1 MKGIILAGGK
11 GTRLYPATIG
21 ISKQLL
27 PVYNKPMIY
36 YPLTTLMM
44 AGVKEIMV
52 ITTQEDSE
60 SYIRVLGT
68 GEQWGIRLVY
78 AIQVAPRGLADA
90 FIIGRSF
97 LRDEDSSALVLGDNI
112 FFGHDL
118 SRTMANAPSH
128 LQKYGGAMIFGYPV
142 ADPERYGIVEVDK
155 HGRALS
161 IEEKPKAPKSRLAVP
176 GIYFYDKDVLD
187 IAAAVKPSARGEIE
201 ITDINKVYLERKKLI
216 VHRFGRGMAWL
227 DAGTHE
233 SLMQASSFIQAVE
246 ERQGMV
252 VGSPEE
258 VAYRMGFID
267 KDQLARQAEK
277 FKGNS
282 YGDCLRRI
290 LEEAPQPADPYNVRN
305 PLDDPR

>member
-27 PVYNKPMIY
+27 PVYNKPMVY

-44 AGVKEIMV
+44 AGIREIMV
-52 ITTQEDSE
+52 ITTPEDSE
-60 SYIRVLGT
+60 SYIRVLKT

-90 FIIGRSF
+90 FIIGKSF

-118 SRTMANAPSH
+118 SRTMENTTTSVKRH
-128 LQKYGGAMIFGYPV
+128 GGAMIFGYPV

-155 HGRALS
+155 VGRALS
-161 IEEKPKAPKSRLAVP
+161 IEEKPKVPKSRLAVP
-176 GIYFYDKDVLD
+176 GLYFYDKEVLE
-187 IAAAVKPSARGEIE
+187 IAANVKPSARGEIE
-201 ITDINKVYLERKKLI
+201 ITDVNKVYLEKKKLL

-258 VAYRMGFID
+258 VAYRKGFID
-267 KDQLARQAEK
+267 KGQLAKQAEQ

-282 YGDCLRRI
+282 YGDCLRRV
-290 LEEAPQPADPYNVRN
+290 LEDGQQDSRFGPN

>member
-1 MKGIILAGGK
+1 LKGIILAGGK

-44 AGVKEIMV
+44 AGIKEIMV

-60 SYIRVLGT
+60 SYIRILGT

-78 AIQVAPRGLADA
+78 AIQVVPRGLADA
-90 FIIGRSF
+90 FIVGKNF

-118 SRTMANAPSH
+118 SRTMANAPKH
-128 LQKYGGAMIFGYPV
+128 IQKYGGAMIFGYPV
-142 ADPERYGIVEVDK
+142 ADPERYGIVEVD
-155 HGRALS
+155 HVGRALS
-161 IEEKPKAPKSRLAVP
+161 IEEKPKTPKSRLAVP
-176 GIYFYDKDVLD
+176 GIYFYDKDVLE
-187 IAAAVKPSARGEIE
+187 IAANVKPSPRGEIE
-201 ITDINKVYLERKKLI
+201 ITDINKVYLERKKLV

-233 SLMQASSFIQAVE
+233 SLMQASGFIQAVE

-267 KDQLARQAEK
+267 KDQFARQAEK
-277 FKGNS
+277 FKGSS
-282 YGDCLRRI
+282 YGACLHRV
-290 LEEAPQPADPYNVRN
+290 LEEGSNS
-305 PLDDPR
+305 LDEHR

>member
-44 AGVKEIMV
+44 AGIKEILV
-52 ITTQEDSE
+52 ITTAEDSE
-60 SYIRVLGT
+60 SYRRVLGT

-78 AIQVAPRGLADA
+78 SVQTEPRGLADA
-90 FIIGRSF
+90 FIVGRQFIGGEESC
-97 LRDEDSSALVLGDNI
+97 ALVLGDNI

-118 SRTMANAPSH
+118 SKVMKDVPGH
-128 LQKYGGAMIFGYPV
+128 LKKYGGAIIFGYPV
-142 ADPERYGIVEVDK
+142 KDPERYGIVEVDK
-155 HGRALS
+155 EGRALS

-176 GIYFYDKDVLD
+176 GLYFYDKDVLE
-187 IAAAVKPSARGEIE
+187 IAANLKPSPRGEIE
-201 ITDINKVYLERKKLI
+201 ITDVNKVYLERKKLL
-216 VHRFGRGMAWL
+216 VRLLGRGTAWL

-233 SLMQASSFIQAVE
+233 SLTQASSFIQAVE
-246 ERQGMV
+246 DRQGLLI
-252 VGSPEE
+252 GSPEE

-267 KDQLARQAEK
+267 KDQLGRQAEK

-282 YGDCLRRI
+282 YGDCLLRL
-290 LEEAPQPADPYNVRN
+290 LEEAA
-305 PLDDPR
+305 

>member
-44 AGVKEIMV
+44 AGVREILV
-52 ITTQEDSE
+52 ITTAEDSE
-60 SYIRVLGT
+60 GYVRVLGT

-78 AIQVAPRGLADA
+78 AIQTEPRGLADA
-90 FIIGRSF
+90 FIIGKHF
-97 LRDEDSSALVLGDNI
+97 LRDEDSAALVLGDNL

-118 SRTMANAPSH
+118 SNVLKDVPGH
-128 LQKYGGAMIFGYPV
+128 LKKYGGAVIFGYPV
-142 ADPERYGIVEVDK
+142 KDPERYGIVEVDK
-155 HGRALS
+155 VGRALS

-176 GIYFYDKDVLD
+176 GLYFYDKDVLE
-187 IAAAVKPSARGEIE
+187 IASGLKPSPRGEIE
-201 ITDINKVYLERKKLI
+201 ITDVNKVYLERKKL
-216 VHRFGRGMAWL
+216 VVRQLGRGTAWL

-246 ERQGMV
+246 DRQGMV

-258 VAYRMGFID
+258 VGYRMGFID
-267 KDQLARQAEK
+267 KDQLGRQAEK

-282 YGDCLRRI
+282 YGDCLLRI
-290 LEEAPQPADPYNVRN
+290 LEEPS
-305 PLDDPR
+305 

>member
-44 AGVKEIMV
+44 AGIKEIMV

-90 FIIGRSF
+90 FIIGKSF
-97 LRDEDSSALVLGDNI
+97 LRDEESSALVLGDNI
-112 FFGHDL
+112 FFGQDL
-118 SRTMANAPSH
+118 SRTMENVATTVNR
-128 LQKYGGAMIFGYPV
+128 QGGAMIFGYPV

-155 HGRALS
+155 VGRALS
-161 IEEKPKAPKSRLAVP
+161 IEEKPKVPKSRLAVP
-176 GIYFYDKDVLD
+176 GLYFYDKNVLE
-187 IAAAVKPSARGEIE
+187 IAANVKPSARGEIE
-201 ITDINKVYLERKKLI
+201 ITDVNRTYLERKKLV

-252 VGSPEE
+252 IGSPEE
-258 VAYRMGFID
+258 VAYRKGFID
-267 KDQLARQAEK
+267 RDQLARQAEK

-282 YGDCLRRI
+282 YGDCLRRV
-290 LEEAPQPADPYNVRN
+290 LEDGQQESKFGPN

>member
-1 MKGIILAGGK
+1 VKGLILAGGK

-44 AGVKEIMV
+44 AGIKEILV
-52 ITTQEDSE
+52 ITTPEDSE
-60 SYIRVLGT
+60 SYIRVLGS

-78 AIQVAPRGLADA
+78 AMQTAPRGLADA
-90 FIIGRSF
+90 FIVGQHF
-97 LRDEDSSALVLGDNI
+97 LRDEDSCALVLGDNI

-118 SRTMANAPSH
+118 SGTMDRAATVVNRH
-128 LQKYGGAMIFGYPV
+128 GGAMIFGYPV

-155 HGRALS
+155 VGRALS
-161 IEEKPKAPKSRLAVP
+161 IEEKPKLPKSRLAVP
-176 GIYFYDKDVLD
+176 GLYFYDKNVLE
-187 IAAAVKPSARGEIE
+187 IAANVKPSARGEIE
-201 ITDINKVYLERKKLI
+201 ITDVNKVYLEKKKLV
-216 VHRFGRGMAWL
+216 VHQFGRGMAWL

-233 SLMQASSFIQAVE
+233 SLMQASNFIQAVE

-258 VAYRMGFID
+258 VAYRKGFID
-267 KDQLARQAEK
+267 KDQLGRQAEK

-282 YGDCLRRI
+282 YGACLLRI
-290 LEEAPQPADPYNVRN
+290 LEE
-305 PLDDPR
+305 

>member
-44 AGVKEIMV
+44 AGIKEIMV
-52 ITTQEDSE
+52 ITTVEDSE

-90 FIIGRSF
+90 FIVGKSF

-118 SRTMANAPSH
+118 SRIMKDVPGY
-128 LQKYGGAMIFGYPV
+128 LKKYGGAVIFGYPV

-155 HGRALS
+155 AGRALS

-176 GIYFYDKDVLD
+176 GLYFYDKDVLE
-187 IAAAVKPSARGEIE
+187 IAAGVKPSARGEIE
-201 ITDINKVYLERKKLI
+201 ITDVNKVYLEKKKL
-216 VHRFGRGMAWL
+216 VVRQFGRGMAWL

-267 KDQLARQAEK
+267 RDQLARQAEK

-282 YGDCLRRI
+282 YGDCLRRVM
-290 LEEAPQPADPYNVRN
+290 EESA
-305 PLDDPR
+305 

>member
-44 AGVKEIMV
+44 AGIKEIMV

-118 SRTMANAPSH
+118 SRTMKNAATTIQRH
-128 LQKYGGAMIFGYPV
+128 TGAMIFGYPV
-142 ADPERYGIVEVDK
+142 SDPERYGIVEVDK
-155 HGRALS
+155 AGRAIS

-176 GIYFYDKDVLD
+176 GLYFYDKDVLE
-187 IAAAVKPSARGEIE
+187 IAANVKPSARGEIE
-201 ITDINKVYLERKKLI
+201 ITDINKVYLERKKLV

-267 KDQLARQAEK
+267 RDQLARQAEK

-282 YGDCLRRI
+282 YGDCLRRV
-290 LEEAPQPADPYNVRN
+290 LEDGQQVERFGSN

>member
-1 MKGIILAGGK
+1 LKGIILAGGK

-44 AGVKEIMV
+44 AGIKEIMV

-90 FIIGRSF
+90 FILGRSF

-118 SRTMANAPSH
+118 SRTMKDVPGH
-128 LQKYGGAMIFGYPV
+128 LKKYGGAVIFGYPV
-142 ADPERYGIVEVDK
+142 ADPERYGIVEVDRV
-155 HGRALS
+155 GRALS

-176 GIYFYDKDVLD
+176 GLYFYDKDVLD
-187 IAAAVKPSARGEIE
+187 IAAHVKPSPRGEIE
-201 ITDINKVYLERKKLI
+201 ITDINKVYLERKNLVVK
-216 VHRFGRGMAWL
+216 RFGRGMAWL

-267 KDQLARQAEK
+267 RDQLGRQAEK

-282 YGDCLRRI
+282 YGDCLRRV
-290 LEEAPQPADPYNVRN
+290 LEEGTN
-305 PLDDPR
+305 PLD

>member
-1 MKGIILAGGK
+1 VKGIILAGGK

-44 AGVKEIMV
+44 AGIKEILV

-60 SYIRVLGT
+60 SYVRVLGT

-78 AIQVAPRGLADA
+78 AMQMAPRGLADA

-118 SRTMANAPSH
+118 SKTMAYAPTH
-128 LQKYGGAMIFGYPV
+128 LKKHGGAVIFGYPV

-155 HGRALS
+155 AGRALS

-176 GIYFYDKDVLD
+176 GLYFYDKDVLD

-201 ITDINKVYLERKKLI
+201 ITDINKVYLERKKL
-216 VHRFGRGMAWL
+216 VVTQFGRGMAWL

-267 KDQLARQAEK
+267 RDQLARQAEK

-282 YGDCLRRI
+282 YGDCLRRV
-290 LEEAPQPADPYNVRN
+290 LEESA
-305 PLDDPR
+305 

>member
-36 YPLTTLMM
+36 YPLATLMM
-44 AGVKEIMV
+44 AGIKEIMV

-68 GEQWGIRLVY
+68 GEQWGIRIVY
-78 AIQVAPRGLADA
+78 AMQIEPKGLAQA
-90 FIIGRSF
+90 FTIGESF
-97 LRDEDSSALVLGDNI
+97 LREEESSALALGDNV
-112 FFGHDL
+112 FFGHDF
-118 SRTMANAPSH
+118 SRMVKKAADAVNEKKCA
-128 LQKYGGAMIFGYPV
+128 AAIFGYPV
-142 ADPERYGIVEVDK
+142 RDPERYGVVELNAK
-155 HGRALS
+155 GRAKS
-161 IEEKPKAPKSRLAVP
+161 IEEKPKEPKSRLAVP
-176 GIYFYDKDVLD
+176 GLYFYNRDVLS
-187 IAAAVKPSARGEIE
+187 IAKNLKPSPRGEYE
-201 ITDINKVYLERKKLI
+201 ITDVNREYMTRGDLCVFEM
-216 VHRFGRGMAWL
+216 GRGTAWL

-246 ERQGMV
+246 DRQGMV

-258 VAYRMGFID
+258 VAYRQGFID
-267 KDQLARQAEK
+267 RDQLARQAEK

-282 YGDCLRRI
+282 YGDCLRRV
-290 LEEAPQPADPYNVRN
+290 LED
-305 PLDDPR
+305 